1 MSLDSFST
9 ARLDA
14 ERLTV
19 DHWDDLRRMDQD
31 VRFMAEL
38 GGVRDAAG
46 TLVYLERNLAHWAAH
61 GFGLWMLRDRDSG
74 TVIGRAVLR
83 HLDVDG
89 IDEVET
95 GYGFLPHL
103 WGRGLATEI
112 AQACVSIGRQ
122 QLGLASV
129 IGITVPTNTASQQ
142 VMRKAGLQYERDI
155 VHAGLLHQLFR
166 TGSTLIL

>member
-1 MSLDSFST
+1 
-9 ARLDA
+9 
-14 ERLTV
+14 
-19 DHWDDLRRMDQD
+19 
-31 VRFMAEL
+31 
-38 GGVRDAAG
+38 
-46 TLVYLERNLAHWAAH
+46 
-61 GFGLWMLRDRDSG
+61 
-74 TVIGRAVLR
+74 
-83 HLDVDG
+83 LDVDG
-89 IDEVET
+89 IAEFET
-95 GYGFLPHL
+95 GYWFLPHL

-129 IGITVPTNTASQQ
+129 IGVTVPTNTASQK